1 MSKLLLTWY
10 ALCFAW
16 RPLIFKGLSRKKKF
30 CTKCSSSNYFRK
42 QHFLDYLTSLLPPS
56 TFFIFPLKSLSSL
69 LIMLVCQNVVWH
81 RCQRF
86 WIIKK
91 KMFFHFYQ
99 ILAVPFFDV
108 SDFCHIKYF
117 QFREIFGEQQYTK
130 PAKLR
135 FVIIAIL
142 FLSKFCFSQLFYHCF
157 GMRFCS
163 KTGIFILSRRKIFLC
178 IVYRYQCQDRL
189 HCSQDKSWFRE
200 TKCVKIILR
209 HFQHCCRQALEA
221 VNRRCS
227 STKKV
232 LSKIFKIWRKIAVLK
247 SFFIKVTGRTN

>member
-30 CTKCSSSNYFRK
+30 CTKCSSRNYFRK

-142 FLSKFCFSQLFYHCF
+142 FLSKFCFSQLLYHCF
-157 GMRFCS
+157 RMRFSS

-178 IVYRYQCQDRL
+178 IVYRYHCQDRL
-189 HCSQDKSWFRE
+189 HCSQDKSWFG
-200 TKCVKIILR
+200 K
-209 HFQHCCRQALEA
+209 Q
-221 VNRRCS
+221 N
-227 STKKV
+227 
-232 LSKIFKIWRKIAVLK
+232 VLK
-247 SFFIKVTGRTN
+247 